1 MCATADGSFAAQRR
15 ADSVLFLEAHK
26 LLDADIFAAVWVRL
40 SDSGFAFRNVTKS
53 DCLWPH
59 CFQVTIRYHSN
70 GSQSD
75 KGMGKN
81 L

>member
-40 SDSGFAFRNVTKS
+40 SDSGFAFSKRHEERLFVATLLTGN
-53 DCLWPH
+53 
-59 CFQVTIRYHSN
+59 N
-70 GSQSD
+70 
-75 KGMGKN
+75 
-81 L
+81 

>member
-1 MCATADGSFAAQRR
+1 MCATADGSFAAKRR
-15 ADSVLFLEAHK
+15 ADSVLFLQAHK
-26 LLDADIFAAVWVRL
+26 LLDADIFAAVWVAL
-40 SDSGFAFRNVTKS
+40 SDSGLPFETSRKT

-59 CFQVTIRYHSN
+59 FLQVTIRYHSN

-75 KGMGKN
+75 KGMGEN